1 MFLKWM
7 RSSARLCLFLSFSL
21 WLQGC
26 ASAPPPRTERIEAA
40 DYAYVKEYT
49 SWLVGQEMKRHDVV
63 GLSIALVDDQQV
75 VWAQGFGYADQ
86 AKGVL
91 RPNPPGPGPS
101 CYPAAAHDA
110 PSCFTAC

>member
-49 SWLVGQEMKRHDVV
+49 SWLVGQEMKRRGRAEHR
-63 GLSIALVDDQQV
+63 
-75 VWAQGFGYADQ
+75 FG
-86 AKGVL
+86 G
-91 RPNPPGPGPS
+91 
-101 CYPAAAHDA
+101 
-110 PSCFTAC
+110 